1 MSAGHLFVIEQRII
15 RRKLPSAF
23 GPWVLATIQ
32 AKTVNRAF
40 LEGKKK
46 RTVKRVLRL
55 MTM

>member
-40 LEGKKK
+40 LEEKKEQLK
-46 RTVKRVLRL
+46 GS
-55 MTM
+55 

>member
-46 RTVKRVLRL
+46 EQLKGS
-55 MTM
+55 